1 MGVNLGG
8 QFAPRADRP
17 RELAVPQC
25 PHCPMPSLGWEGQ
38 SSGLAGELPSLVTS
52 TGPTLSPGRPL
63 LRAGQPPRRISGHTD
78 GQGVGMKGRPDGWY
92 GSPTPTRP
100 GSCQSAFGG
109 GRLSG
114 GTPCSPALPSRGQLR
129 PGLRGQGCR
138 GGWRALR
145 QWDHFYKTEHMCL
158 PPGWVR
164 GEHALLHACSLV
176 GSPQS
181 PTLLPAAPPYLYIRT
196 HLSYVS

>member
-1 MGVNLGG
+1 MSPLPHALPGLGG
-8 QFAPRADRP
+8 PVQWACWRVAWPGHQHRAHP
-17 RELAVPQC
+17 EPWPPPPQ
-25 PHCPMPSLGWEGQ
+25 
-38 SSGLAGELPSLVTS
+38 SGA
-52 TGPTLSPGRPL
+52 
-63 LRAGQPPRRISGHTD
+63 APRRISGHTD
-78 GQGVGMKGRPDGWY
+78 GQGVGMKGHPDGWY

-129 PGLRGQGCR
+129 PGLWGQGCR
-138 GGWRALR
+138 GGRRALR
-145 QWDHFYKTEHMCL
+145 QWDHFYKTEHTCL
-158 PPGWVR
+158 PPGWGR
-164 GEHALLHACSLV
+164 GEHTLLHACSLV